1 MWENVGKCEQMWE
14 NMGKIKEQA
23 YSPAPIYYTLHSVS
37 LPSFRYGVWLQV
49 PSSF

>member
-23 YSPAPIYYTLHSVS
+23 YSPAPIYYTLHSVTF
-37 LPSFRYGVWLQV
+37 PSFLNGV
-49 PSSF
+49 

>member
-1 MWENVGKCEQMWE
+1 MWA
-14 NMGKIKEQA
+14 NMGNSAQMCAIMSKIKEQA
-23 YSPAPIYYTLHSVS
+23 YSPAPLYYNLHSVS